1 MGKDNVVFVCAMCIV
16 LCILPSVAMFY
27 MTATRLPSNTYLIS
41 NLQAYIYAGLF
52 MFMGIAPMAL
62 VIADY
67 WKGRKGD

>member
-1 MGKDNVVFVCAMCIV
+1 
-16 LCILPSVAMFY
+16 

-41 NLQAYIYAGLF
+41 NLSAYVYAGLF
-52 MFMGIAPMAL
+52 MFMGIAPMAI